1 MNGIIDAPITIRKGE
16 ELDILQ
22 LETFLKDEIKGLS
35 GPIAIKQF
43 PSGFSNLTYQITAN
57 DRELILRRPP
67 FGTKARSAHDM
78 AREFNILKALY
89 SVFPYCPEPYIY
101 SQDKSIIGS
110 SFYVMEKLSGIIL
123 RKNLSDGLSFTPKQ
137 AKTLSR
143 SYLDIQHQL
152 HSIDYKSI
160 GLEDFGKPKGYLKR
174 QVEGWSKRYRNAKTE
189 DAPDFE
195 EVMTW
200 LDKKQPPDCEK
211 PGIIHNDYKLDNV
224 VLDPENPTKI
234 IGVLDWE
241 MATIGD
247 PLMDLGSSMA
257 YWIQES
263 DSAELLAIRTLP
275 THIKGFLTREELVER
290 YLKKSGLKID
300 TFNFY
305 LVFGMF
311 RLAGIAQQIY
321 YRYFHGQTKDK
332 RFAMLIFAVQIL
344 EKEAKKIILK
354 T

>member
-1 MNGIIDAPITIRKGE
+1 MNGIIDAPIKIRKGE

-35 GPIAIKQF
+35 GPIAVKQF

-123 RKNLSDGLSFTPKQ
+123 RKNLSDGLSFTPEQ
-137 AKTLSR
+137 AKTLSQ
-143 SYLDIQHQL
+143 SYLDTQYQL

-174 QVEGWSKRYRNAKTE
+174 QVEGWSKRYRNAKTD

-195 EVMTW
+195 DVMTW

-344 EKEAKKIILK
+344 EKEAKKIMMK